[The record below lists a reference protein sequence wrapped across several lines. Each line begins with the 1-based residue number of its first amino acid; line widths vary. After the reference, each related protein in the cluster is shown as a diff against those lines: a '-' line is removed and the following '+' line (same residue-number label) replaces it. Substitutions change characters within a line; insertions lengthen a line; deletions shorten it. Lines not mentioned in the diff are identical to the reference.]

1 MDASVESA
9 AWFVISEAVTNA
21 IKHSEAELITVRIRT
36 GDRLT
41 MQVSD
46 DGVGMTGSATGHG
59 MTGMR
64 DRVAD
69 ARRRAEFRSGCRRWN
84 RGGLLDPAA
93 CR

>member
-1 MDASVESA
+1 MRTTTKHLRPILATGAICLASLA
-9 AWFVISEAVTNA
+9 GCGISTSNA

-41 MQVSD
+41 VQVSD

-64 DRVAD
+64 DRVV
-69 ARRRAEFRSGCRRWN
+69 
-84 RGGLLDPAA
+84 
-93 CR
+93 